1 MHHMFNSGFTKE
13 VAVTTTLANRLSNG
27 LLDTLMKPNRNDLFY
42 PFQQLFDN
50 FYDEFYSDL
59 SPSGLKSKSGFPRWD
74 IYQTGSDWVVEMST
88 TGCEPENVNVEILPA
103 KENTGY
109 KRMLKVSGRVSE
121 DNQLG
126 DSVHYS
132 VRELRRSAF
141 ERCVY
146 LPNDVIGDPEATMK
160 NGILKLSWKL
170 PEATPKEEV
179 KRIEIKKLD
188 A

>member
-1 MHHMFNSGFTKE
+1 M
-13 VAVTTTLANRLSNG
+13 TTSLARTNNR
-27 LLDTLMKPNRNDLFY
+27 LLDTLMKPSRNDLFY
-42 PFQQLFDN
+42 PFQQLFDS
-50 FYDEFYSDL
+50 FYDDFYSDL
-59 SPSGLKSKSGFPRWD
+59 SLPGLKSKSGFPRWD
-74 IYQTGSDWVVEMST
+74 IYQTDSEWVVELAT
-88 TGCEPENVNVEILPA
+88 TGCEPDDVTVELLPVRDDSR
-103 KENTGY
+103 Y

-146 LPNDVIGDPEATMK
+146 LPNHVEGEPEATMR
-160 NGILKLSWKL
+160 NGILRLSWRL
-170 PEATPKEEV
+170 PEKPKEEV
-179 KRIEIKKLD
+179 KKIEIKKLD